1 MSTFFLYQIWY
12 LSTYVTDFQK
22 CILTSHILKD
32 FSFKF
37 FQDYAMCL
45 QITSPA
51 CTELEVAMM
60 DWLGK
65 LIQLP
70 QEFLNCS
77 DGPGGGVIQV
87 LWFAGRTIDDN

>member
-1 MSTFFLYQIWY
+1 MQIVG
-12 LSTYVTDFQK
+12 L
-22 CILTSHILKD
+22 ITSVSCSIARYNDGNIH
-32 FSFKF
+32 
-37 FQDYAMCL
+37 ATCL

-87 LWFAGRTIDDN
+87 PWLAGRTIDDN

>member
-1 MSTFFLYQIWY
+1 
-12 LSTYVTDFQK
+12 
-22 CILTSHILKD
+22 
-32 FSFKF
+32 
-37 FQDYAMCL
+37 MCL

-87 LWFAGRTIDDN
+87 LWLAGRAIDGNSTGRIFIFQKLVSNNILITLYLKIN

>member
-1 MSTFFLYQIWY
+1 MRS
-12 LSTYVTDFQK
+12 
-22 CILTSHILKD
+22 
-32 FSFKF
+32 
-37 FQDYAMCL
+37 

-65 LIQLP
+65 LLQLP
-70 QEFLNCS
+70 KEFLNCS

-87 LWFAGRTIDDN
+87 LCLAERLVDVI

>member
-1 MSTFFLYQIWY
+1 MLHA
-12 LSTYVTDFQK
+12 V
-22 CILTSHILKD
+22 
-32 FSFKF
+32 
-37 FQDYAMCL
+37 CL

-65 LIQLP
+65 LIELP

-87 LWFAGRTIDDN
+87 LQLTGRTVDDDSTHSMFIFQKLVSSDILITLYLNIN